1 MRLHF
6 CMVLLCDSQNIFS
19 LAMLARR
26 IAVWCIGKKDVWK
39 HVTRPSRISVKDIPI
54 NIWKVEV
61 TILIIN
67 HDLRPQPLPH
77 LSDIN
82 SRDVNFPE
90 FYFSIREFQI
100 LRLVEYSKHNAVL
113 GVDDALNA
121 WMLQLSRYHATRLW
135 LGIGPWEVERRM
147 GSCGGVKLQS
157 TPVSLMYSCLVRP
170 DR

>member
-1 MRLHF
+1 
-6 CMVLLCDSQNIFS
+6 
-19 LAMLARR
+19 
-26 IAVWCIGKKDVWK
+26 
-39 HVTRPSRISVKDIPI
+39 VTRPSRISVKDIPI

-121 WMLQLSRYHATRLW
+121 
-135 LGIGPWEVERRM
+135 
-147 GSCGGVKLQS
+147 
-157 TPVSLMYSCLVRP
+157 
-170 DR
+170 